1 MRQVIHAVAYQ
12 IWTTSGNNL
21 SVTSSFIN
29 WLDNIYHKQR
39 NPFNQVSQLTK
50 LTISFHLPQTRAW
63 IINLPIKSYWKR
75 RIKLSNILKNFENT
89 LNTVLR
95 RNGDGG
101 CQYEPNYWRISGEW
115 EFDVLNRH
123 IYIYMAGNL
132 TICSIMKTR
141 LYSQGNMLSGSV
153 YMTRVG
159 YLNLNLEFA
168 RIRVFF
174 GTIETYDFR
183 TATRPRRPKQTPSNK
198 W

>member
-89 LNTVLR
+89 LNTVFKAQR
-95 RNGDGG
+95 W
-101 CQYEPNYWRISGEW
+101 WRLCMSLIIEEFPGSGNLTFW
-115 EFDVLNRH
+115 TA
-123 IYIYMAGNL
+123 IYIYIWRGIWQFAQSWKRGYIAKVTCFL
-132 TICSIMKTR
+132 VVCIW
-141 LYSQGNMLSGSV
+141 QGLG
-153 YMTRVG
+153 
-159 YLNLNLEFA
+159 
-168 RIRVFF
+168 IW
-174 GTIETYDFR
+174 I
-183 TATRPRRPKQTPSNK
+183 
-198 W
+198 